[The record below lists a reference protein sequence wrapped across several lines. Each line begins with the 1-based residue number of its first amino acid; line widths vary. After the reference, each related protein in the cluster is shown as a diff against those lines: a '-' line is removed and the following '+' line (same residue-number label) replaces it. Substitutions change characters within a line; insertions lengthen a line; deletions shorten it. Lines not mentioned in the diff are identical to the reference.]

1 MNLTGLEN
9 NYRLGKANVINLASK
24 ASSGSPNMDID
35 PTSAGSLERLAD
47 LIRRQHNSLDSMLL
61 PPTGE
66 FQTRTVALNTLMREV
81 TECLAES
88 FRHRPAQDFPMLY
101 FACGKARVGSTA
113 LSNLFGMIGMPSY
126 YQPLKAILRDALVS
140 RPLTPWQIPSA
151 GDEPNIFSKE
161 TIGPYVLAESLFNP
175 LQLLVEAGYPLHRL
189 HLIMLDREPASSLA
203 SWLDKLISR
212 QPAGTLLQHYVVAA
226 LSAVRVASYANRQ
239 GIPVTHYV
247 YEVSKE
253 ATSSVRV
260 LFDRLGLSSSFAENA
275 VNSWREPGQA
285 QANNARV
292 IFPSEATI
300 YKVPNLHTSDT
311 AYRYQR
317 RATAALSETQLDI
330 LERCGVNDA
339 YRASVAAC
347 ARDLG
352 FSATTSARLFGDCI
366 AAAS

>member
-1 MNLTGLEN
+1 MN
-9 NYRLGKANVINLASK
+9 
-24 ASSGSPNMDID
+24 ID
-35 PTSAGSLERLAD
+35 ATSADWLERIAD
-47 LIRRQHNSLDSMLL
+47 QIRQQHSSLDTMPLS
-61 PPTGE
+61 PVGE
-66 FQTRTVALNTLMREV
+66 FQTRTVTLETLMREV
-81 TECLAES
+81 TECLAEN

-113 LSNLFGMIGMPSY
+113 LSNLFGMTGMPSY
-126 YQPLKAILRDALVS
+126 YQPLKAILRDALVGQ
-140 RPLTPWQIPSA
+140 PLTPWVVPSA
-151 GDEPNIFSKE
+151 SDAPDIFSKE

-175 LQLLVEAGYPLHRL
+175 LQLLIEAGYPRHRL
-189 HLIMLDREPASSLA
+189 HLIALEREPASALA

-212 QPAGTLLQHYVVAA
+212 APETTLLQHYVIAA
-226 LSAVRVASYANRQ
+226 LSAARITDYARREGVA
-239 GIPVTHYV
+239 VTHYV

-260 LFDRLGLSSSFAENA
+260 LFDRLGLSSSFTEK
-275 VNSWREPGQA
+275 VVTSWREPGQV

-300 YKVPNLHTSDT
+300 YKVPNLHTSDS

-317 RATAALSETQLDI
+317 RATASLSEAQLDI

-347 ARDLG
+347 VRDLG
-352 FSATTSARLFGDCI
+352 LCAATSARLFGI
-366 AAAS
+366 AA